1 MLRYDVNLKEKAR
14 QLRKNPTDSENAL
27 WSRLRNKQLLGVQF
41 YRQKPIGGY
50 IVDLYAPKANLVIE
64 LDVSQHQQGDYV
76 RTDRRRDGFLTSL
89 GLKVLRFGSRE
100 VLKESDAAVEVI
112 YRTITEQLT
121 QKSPLSPLFQRGVT
135 ENLLKVSSYDS
146 EG

>member
-1 MLRYDVNLKEKAR
+1 M
-14 QLRKNPTDSENAL
+14 
-27 WSRLRNKQLLGVQF
+27 
-41 YRQKPIGGY
+41 
-50 IVDLYAPKANLVIE
+50 DLYAPKANLVIE

-100 VLKESDAAVEVI
+100 VLKESDAVVEVI

-135 ENLLKVSSYDS
+135 ENLLKVSSYDG